1 MDTQLKANS
10 DNEKVWDHDNSHDG
24 GNKQYYSSLEKE
36 VSQDSYK
43 WGSGIKPEGD
53 STQTHHENIITNTRW
68 SWEKR
73 IIVSTWLSLRI
84 STD

>member
-10 DNEKVWDHDNSHDG
+10 DNEKVWDHDNLHDEE
-24 GNKQYYSSLEKE
+24 NKQYYSSLEKE

-53 STQTHHENIITNTRW
+53 PTQTHHENIITNTRW
-68 SWEKR
+68 SW
-73 IIVSTWLSLRI
+73 
-84 STD
+84 